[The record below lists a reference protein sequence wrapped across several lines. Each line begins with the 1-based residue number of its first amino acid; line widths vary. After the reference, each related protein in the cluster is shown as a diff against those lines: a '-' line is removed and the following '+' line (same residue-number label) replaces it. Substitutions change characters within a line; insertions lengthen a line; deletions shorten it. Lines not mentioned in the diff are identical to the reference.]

1 MAWQFKHTEDDRE
14 FEPIPVG
21 RYRVVIVEAEK
32 AVSKSSGNDMLVI
45 KMLVSGYKSHVW
57 AYIPFLDDKPE
68 VTNRILT
75 QFFECFDIEEGNFD
89 LNSYLGK
96 AGGVAI
102 KHDEYDGKTTAKFHY
117 FLWRREVDKLPPFV
131 GEVPSFD
138 YDELPLPDDD
148 GTPWD

>member
-1 MAWQFKHTEDDRE
+1 MAWQFKHVEDYPE
-14 FEPIPVG
+14 IPVG
-21 RYRVVIVEAEK
+21 RYRVVIISAEK

-75 QFFECFDIEEGNFD
+75 QMFDCFQIEEGNFG
-89 LNSYLGK
+89 LASYQGK

-102 KHDEYDGKTTAKFHY
+102 KHDDDGKARFHY
-117 FLWRREVDKLPPFV
+117 FLRRKEVDKLPPFE
-131 GEVPSFD
+131 GEVPTFH
-138 YDELPLPDDD
+138 YDELPDVPDDD
-148 GTPWD
+148 PWA